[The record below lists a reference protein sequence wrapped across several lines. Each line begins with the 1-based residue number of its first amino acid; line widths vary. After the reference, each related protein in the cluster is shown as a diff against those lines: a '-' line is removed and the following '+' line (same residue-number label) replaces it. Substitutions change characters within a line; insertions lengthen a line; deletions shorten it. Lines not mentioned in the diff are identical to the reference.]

1 MTPLFRRARRRT
13 TGCGSCVDSACS
25 RRCVATRN
33 ALNKRIRRAAG
44 SSNELAGTW
53 SVIELA
59 LNRDI
64 AFHGLA

>member
-1 MTPLFRRARRRT
+1 MAPLFRRAQRRAK
-13 TGCGSCVDSACS
+13 GCGSCVDSACS

-33 ALNKRIRRAAG
+33 ALNKNSK
-44 SSNELAGTW
+44 SSRLFHELAGTW